1 MMTVPTR
8 MMCKPPRYNTMS
20 ALLCVHAVSVLLKK
34 NQKKIMMREYFLEIR
49 YGRFTHRILLSL
61 YLSYIYYIT
70 MMSESRRFPKVQI
83 SLLYVCGLSLYR
95 VLCVYT
101 ILTGHANLTN
111 ECRGVLLVS
120 LYMCPLRTKV
130 QMTVAL
136 DCQIGR
142 VRPAQVMSALD

>member
-1 MMTVPTR
+1 
-8 MMCKPPRYNTMS
+8 
-20 ALLCVHAVSVLLKK
+20 
-34 NQKKIMMREYFLEIR
+34 MMREYFLEIR
-49 YGRFTHRILLSL
+49 YGRFTHRMLLSL

-83 SLLYVCGLSLYR
+83 SLLYVCGLSLCR

-111 ECRGVLLVS
+111 EYRGVLLVS
-120 LYMCPLRTKV
+120 LYMCPLHTKV

-136 DCQIGR
+136 DCPLGR